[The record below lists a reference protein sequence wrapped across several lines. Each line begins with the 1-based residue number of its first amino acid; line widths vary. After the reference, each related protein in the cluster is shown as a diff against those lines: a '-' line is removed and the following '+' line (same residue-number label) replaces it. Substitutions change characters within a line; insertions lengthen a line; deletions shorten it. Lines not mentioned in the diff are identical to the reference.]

1 MAQAR
6 QKDQNKDDILQ
17 KDMWQLM
24 LKLTPPGIIAMSVNA
39 VNTFVDAVYVGQFIN
54 QDALAAISLVFPLLL
69 ITGALSVMIGVGS
82 SSLLSRAIG
91 AGKQDVVIK
100 VFGNLNAMSLIITVL
115 VSIPSYIFAEELI
128 RFLGGTDAVVE
139 YGVIYYRVLVIG
151 TFFRIYAVA
160 TNMLIRAEG
169 ALKEAMT
176 YAAVNA
182 IVNMI
187 FCPIL
192 ILVFDMGIA
201 GAAWATNIAMFVYTS
216 LNIRYFSKGKGTYE
230 AKWKEISIDKD
241 ILPDVLSVGGSAM
254 LLQLMFF
261 VQQTVVFKS
270 IAHYGDETD
279 IAFMGAVY
287 RIVML
292 AVVPLFGFV
301 QAMQPVIGINFGAAQ
316 YGRVRE
322 AFLKFTSGAATLMTI
337 IWLPL
342 ILFPDKVIALIL
354 PDAALGTEYILHF
367 RVMMALLPIL
377 PIYFCGISF
386 YQSMGEGKL
395 ASIVLLSRQV
405 LLFIP
410 VVLILPIYI
419 GISGIYF
426 SAPIVD
432 IFLIVILSILL
443 ASRLSKLNDVKPAT
457 I

>member
-1 MAQAR
+1 MSQPR
-6 QKDQNKDDILQ
+6 NKDQNKEDILH

-24 LKLTPPGIIAMSVNA
+24 LKLTPPGIIGMSVNA

-69 ITGALSVMIGVGS
+69 ITGALSVMVGIGS

-91 AGKQDVVIK
+91 ADDKEVVEK
-100 VFGNLNAMSLIITVL
+100 VFGNLNALSIIITILISV
-115 VSIPSYIFAEELI
+115 PGWIFAEELI
-128 RFLGGTDAVVE
+128 GFLGGTESVIE
-139 YGVIYYRVLVIG
+139 YGAVYYRVLILG
-151 TFFRIYAVA
+151 TFFRVYAVA
-160 TNMLIRAEG
+160 TNMQIRAEG

-176 YAAVNA
+176 YAGINAV
-182 IVNMI
+182 VNMI
-187 FCPIL
+187 FCPIF

-201 GAAWATNIAMFVYTS
+201 GAAWATNLAMLVYS
-216 LNIRYFSKGKGTYE
+216 LLNIRFFSKGKGAYS
-230 AKWKEISIDKD
+230 AHWQSISLNKS

-270 IAHYGDETD
+270 IAYYGDDTD

-292 AVVPLFGFV
+292 TVVPLFGFV
-301 QAMQPVIGINFGAAQ
+301 QAMQPVIGINFGAGQ

-322 AFLKFTSGAATLMTI
+322 AFLKFTSGSALLMTI

-354 PDAALGTEYILHF
+354 PDAQLGPAYTFHF

-395 ASIVLLSRQV
+395 ASIVLLSRQA
-405 LLFIP
+405 LLFVP
-410 VVLILPIYI
+410 VVLILPLYM

-426 SAPIVD
+426 TAPIVD
-432 IFLIVILSILL
+432 IFLILILSFLL
-443 ASRLSKLNDVKPAT
+443 ANRLSRLNDMKPAA